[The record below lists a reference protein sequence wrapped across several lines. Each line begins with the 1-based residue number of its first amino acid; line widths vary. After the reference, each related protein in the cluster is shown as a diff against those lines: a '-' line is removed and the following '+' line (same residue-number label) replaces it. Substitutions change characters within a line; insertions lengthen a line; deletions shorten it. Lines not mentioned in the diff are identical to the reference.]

1 MRSNLVIL
9 IRSDAVSCGRLAM
22 LAASA
27 ITPLVEFLIFG
38 LLAVY
43 VYPLLTGL
51 IAFAAMLTFSHFR
64 RIMSNGSYYF
74 SAREKQAFES
84 GNELR
89 EYIKQSNYVQVSSLG
104 KRSTFINQFPSTES
118 WIYSL
123 FEYTLVG
130 PRSLLVSAAFSS
142 LSFAIIITFLGNRI
156 VAQSS
161 ALSESLIYL
170 ILLRYVMRSFQQFT
184 SRFSSLNIF
193 YEQVVRYKRILDG
206 KLPPDFSA
214 DYKVDDE
221 FDV

>member
-1 MRSNLVIL
+1 
-9 IRSDAVSCGRLAM
+9 
-22 LAASA
+22 
-27 ITPLVEFLIFG
+27 
-38 LLAVY
+38 
-43 VYPLLTGL
+43 
-51 IAFAAMLTFSHFR
+51 
-64 RIMSNGSYYF
+64 
-74 SAREKQAFES
+74 
-84 GNELR
+84 
-89 EYIKQSNYVQVSSLG
+89 LG